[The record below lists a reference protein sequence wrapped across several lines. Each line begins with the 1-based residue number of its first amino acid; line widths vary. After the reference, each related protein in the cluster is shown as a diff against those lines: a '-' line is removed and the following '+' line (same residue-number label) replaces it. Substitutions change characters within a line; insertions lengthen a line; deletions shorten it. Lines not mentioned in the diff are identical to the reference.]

1 MLFRSAQMPAEN
13 LKTPYKCPTVG
24 VELGG
29 GGINFGEE
37 FPVKGGEWETQPY
50 AFKHR
55 LVHKEERV
63 PLFRSV
69 VHADRFP
76 RPAGTDRYVSVM
88 SAAESVKVIQVG
100 IPTMSFQVLEGS
112 QAGTLVQE
120 LVGGLGGGIRL
131 RICARHGVNK

>member
-1 MLFRSAQMPAEN
+1 M
-13 LKTPYKCPTVG
+13 
-24 VELGG
+24 ELGG

-37 FPVKGGEWETQPY
+37 FPFKGGEWETHPY

-55 LVHKEERV
+55 LVQKEERV
-63 PLFRSV
+63 PLSRSV
-69 VHADRFP
+69 IHADRFP
-76 RPAGTDRYVSVM
+76 RPAGTDGYVSVV

-120 LVGGLGGGIRL
+120 LVGDPWVVGFVVGLGGLGGGIGL
-131 RICARHGVNK
+131 RVRARHGVNN